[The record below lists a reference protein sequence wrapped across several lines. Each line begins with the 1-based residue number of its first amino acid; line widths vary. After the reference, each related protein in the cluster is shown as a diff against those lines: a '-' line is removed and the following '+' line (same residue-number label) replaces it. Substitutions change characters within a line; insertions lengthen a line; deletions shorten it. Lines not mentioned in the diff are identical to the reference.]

1 MFILCSTFVILPENN
16 GDNLLPSMRVTAVS
30 TPSSTNDAGKYLSP
44 ILPNTRFRKR
54 SIYEFLLTFQSQY
67 SAMKKSSISSF
78 PNSLVDGGGRGM
90 AYACKPLGSW
100 AASRPYGWRSM
111 ERAT

>member
-1 MFILCSTFVILPENN
+1 MFILCSTFVILQENN

-54 SIYEFLLTFQSQY
+54 STYEFLLTFQSKY

-78 PNSLVDGGGRGM
+78 PNSLVDDSRSWDGLHVQAPWILGRQAPHTAG
-90 AYACKPLGSW
+90 A
-100 AASRPYGWRSM
+100 
-111 ERAT
+111 